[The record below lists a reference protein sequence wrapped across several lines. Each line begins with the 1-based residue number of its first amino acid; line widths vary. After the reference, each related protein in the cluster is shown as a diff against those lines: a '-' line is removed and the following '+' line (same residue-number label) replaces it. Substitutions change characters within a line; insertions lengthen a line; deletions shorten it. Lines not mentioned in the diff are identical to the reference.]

1 MFIITS
7 KKIYAYFL
15 YARKMIK
22 LKRCTFLWIRS
33 GGAKGDESEHE
44 EVELLLEA
52 YAADLNHIS
61 SEASRMKM
69 ALDDTDDF
77 VNTHLSTMRNKI
89 IRMSLFMEMGMF
101 SIALPALLAGIL
113 SSYPHILSRLFR
125 KVTEWRSLHI
135 IIKLKL

>member
-1 MFIITS
+1 MS
-7 KKIYAYFL
+7 KFRIN
-15 YARKMIK
+15 
-22 LKRCTFLWIRS
+22 
-33 GGAKGDESEHE
+33 GDKTNESEHE

-61 SEASRMKM
+61 SEASRMKV

-101 SIALPALLAGIL
+101 SIAAPAVLAGMTGWIVI
-113 SSYPHILSRLFR
+113 SQ
-125 KVTEWRSLHI
+125 
-135 IIKLKL
+135 

>member
-1 MFIITS
+1 MNKTPSIDIRITGE
-7 KKIYAYFL
+7 KA
-15 YARKMIK
+15 
-22 LKRCTFLWIRS
+22 
-33 GGAKGDESEHE
+33 DETDHE

-61 SEASRMKM
+61 SEANRMKV

-101 SIALPALLAGIL
+101 SIAVPALLAGKECEVGQSIKR
-113 SSYPHILSRLFR
+113 SSWRMPISFECMNEYNHIF
-125 KVTEWRSLHI
+125 
-135 IIKLKL
+135 

>member
-1 MFIITS
+1 MYGEF
-7 KKIYAYFL
+7 
-15 YARKMIK
+15 K
-22 LKRCTFLWIRS
+22 LSFYDFDRNGEKS
-33 GGAKGDESEHE
+33 DETDHE

-61 SEASRMKM
+61 SEANRMKV

-101 SIALPALLAGIL
+101 SIAVPALLAGEDI
-113 SSYPHILSRLFR
+113 
-125 KVTEWRSLHI
+125 
-135 IIKLKL
+135 LKLLVFFEFLILLVFKFLFSNSNFFFAKVSEE

>member
-1 MFIITS
+1 MFKFRIN
-7 KKIYAYFL
+7 
-15 YARKMIK
+15 
-22 LKRCTFLWIRS
+22 
-33 GGAKGDESEHE
+33 GDKTNESEHE

-61 SEASRMKM
+61 SEASRMKV

-101 SIALPALLAGIL
+101 SIAAPAVLAGMTGWIVI
-113 SSYPHILSRLFR
+113 SQ
-125 KVTEWRSLHI
+125 
-135 IIKLKL
+135 